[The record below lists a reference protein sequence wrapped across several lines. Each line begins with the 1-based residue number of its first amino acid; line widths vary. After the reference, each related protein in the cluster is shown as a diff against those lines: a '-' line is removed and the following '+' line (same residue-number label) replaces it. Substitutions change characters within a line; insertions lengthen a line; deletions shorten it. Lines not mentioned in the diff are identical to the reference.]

1 MLDWFACLFDSL
13 KKGVSMLR
21 SVLAVL
27 VWGFSVSAMA
37 QMSPVGVWQTIYD
50 KEGTVKSEI
59 RIVENAGVVS
69 GKVDKILDPKA
80 KQDDKC
86 EQCTDERKDQPVL
99 GMEILR
105 GLKKVEGKD
114 MWEGGTVLDPNNGK
128 VYKATVT
135 PIEGG
140 KKLQMRGYIG
150 FFYRTQVWNRV
161 N

>member
-1 MLDWFACLFDSL
+1 
-13 KKGVSMLR
+13 MLR
-21 SVLAVL
+21 SVIAV
-27 VWGFSVSAMA
+27 VVCGFSVSAMA
-37 QMSPVGVWQTIYD
+37 QMSPVGMWQTIDD
-50 KEGTVKSEI
+50 KDGTVKSEI

-69 GKVDKILDPKA
+69 GKVDKILDPKT

-86 EQCTDERKDQPVL
+86 EECTDERKDQPVL

-114 MWEGGTVLDPNNGK
+114 VWEGGTVLDPKNGK

-135 PIEGG
+135 PLEGG

>member
-1 MLDWFACLFDSL
+1 
-13 KKGVSMLR
+13 MLR
-21 SVLAVL
+21 STIAVL
-27 VWGFSVSAMA
+27 VCGFSVSAMA
-37 QMSPVGVWQTIYD
+37 QMSPVGVWQTIDD
-50 KEGTVKSEI
+50 KDGTVKSEI

-86 EQCTDERKDQPVL
+86 VECTDERKDQPIL

-105 GLKKVEGKD
+105 GLKKAEGKD
-114 MWEGGTVLDPNNGK
+114 VWEGGNILDPKNGK
-128 VYKATVT
+128 VYRATVT

-150 FFYRTQVWNRV
+150 FFYRTQIWNRV

>member
-1 MLDWFACLFDSL
+1 
-13 KKGVSMLR
+13 MLR
-21 SVLAVL
+21 SAIAVLAVC
-27 VWGFSVSAMA
+27 GFGVSAMA
-37 QMSPVGVWQTIYD
+37 QISPVGVWQTIDD
-50 KEGTVKSEI
+50 KDGTVKSEI
-59 RIVENAGVVS
+59 RIVETAGVVS
-69 GKVDKILDPKA
+69 GKVDKIVDPKA

-86 EQCTDERKDQPVL
+86 VECTDERKDQPVL

-105 GLKKVEGKD
+105 GLKKAEGKD
-114 MWEGGTVLDPNNGK
+114 VWEGGSVLDPKNGK
-128 VYKATVT
+128 VYKATAT

>member
-1 MLDWFACLFDSL
+1 
-13 KKGVSMLR
+13 MLR
-21 SVLAVL
+21 SAIAVL
-27 VWGFSVSAMA
+27 VCGFSVSAMA
-37 QMSPVGVWQTIYD
+37 QMSPVGVWQTIDD
-50 KEGTVKSEI
+50 KDGSVKSEI

-86 EQCTDERKDQPVL
+86 VECTDERKDQPIL

-105 GLKKVEGKD
+105 GLKKTEGKD
-114 MWEGGTVLDPNNGK
+114 VWEGGNILDPNNGK
-128 VYKATVT
+128 IYRATVT

>member
-1 MLDWFACLFDSL
+1 
-13 KKGVSMLR
+13 MLR
-21 SVLAVL
+21 SVIAILAF
-27 VWGFSVSAMA
+27 GFSVSAMA
-37 QMSPVGVWQTIYD
+37 QMSPVGVWQTFDD
-50 KEGTVKSEI
+50 KDGTVKSEV

-86 EQCTDERKDQPVL
+86 VECTDERKDQPIL

-105 GLKKVEGKD
+105 GLKKADGKD
-114 MWEGGTVLDPNNGK
+114 VWEGGNVLDPKNGK
-128 VYKATVT
+128 VYRATVT

-150 FFYRTQVWNRV
+150 FFYRTQTWTRV

>member
-1 MLDWFACLFDSL
+1 
-13 KKGVSMLR
+13 MLR
-21 SVLAVL
+21 SVIAV
-27 VWGFSVSAMA
+27 VMCGFSVSAMA
-37 QMSPVGVWQTIYD
+37 QMSPVGVWQTIDD
-50 KEGTVKSEI
+50 KDGTVKSEI

-69 GKVDKILDPKA
+69 GKVDKILDPKT

-86 EQCTDERKDQPVL
+86 EECTDERKDQPVL

-114 MWEGGTVLDPNNGK
+114 VWEGGTVLDPKNGK

-135 PIEGG
+135 PLEGG

-150 FFYRTQVWNRV
+150 FFYRTQIWNRV

>member
-1 MLDWFACLFDSL
+1 
-13 KKGVSMLR
+13 MLR
-21 SVLAVL
+21 SAIAVL
-27 VWGFSVSAMA
+27 VCGFSVSAMA
-37 QMSPVGVWQTIYD
+37 QMSPVGVWQTIDD
-50 KEGTVKSEI
+50 KDGSVKSEI
-59 RIVENAGVVS
+59 RIVETAGVVT
-69 GKVDKILDPKA
+69 GKVDKILDQKA

-86 EQCTDERKDQPVL
+86 VECTDERKDQPIL

-105 GLKKVEGKD
+105 GLKKTEGKD
-114 MWEGGTVLDPNNGK
+114 VWEGGNILDPNNGK
-128 VYKATVT
+128 IYRATVT

>member
-1 MLDWFACLFDSL
+1 
-13 KKGVSMLR
+13 MLR
-21 SVLAVL
+21 SAIAVL
-27 VWGFSVSAMA
+27 VCGLSVSAMA
-37 QMSPVGVWQTIYD
+37 QVSPVGVWQTIDD
-50 KEGTVKSEI
+50 KDGTVKSEI
-59 RIVENAGVVS
+59 RIVETAGVVS
-69 GKVDKILDPKA
+69 GKVDKIVDPKA

-86 EQCTDERKDQPVL
+86 VECTDERKDQPIL

-105 GLKKVEGKD
+105 GLKKTDGKD
-114 MWEGGTVLDPNNGK
+114 VWEGGTILDPKNGK
-128 VYKATVT
+128 IYKATVT

>member
-1 MLDWFACLFDSL
+1 
-13 KKGVSMLR
+13 MLR
-21 SVLAVL
+21 SVIAV
-27 VWGFSVSAMA
+27 VVFGFSMSAMA
-37 QMSPVGVWQTIYD
+37 QMSPVGSWQTIDD
-50 KEGTVKSEI
+50 KDGTVKSEI

-69 GKVDKILDPKA
+69 GKVDKILDPKT

-86 EQCTDERKDQPVL
+86 EECTDERKDQLVL

-105 GLKKVEGKD
+105 GLKKAEGKD
-114 MWEGGTVLDPNNGK
+114 VWEGGTILDPKNGK

>member
-1 MLDWFACLFDSL
+1 
-13 KKGVSMLR
+13 MLR
-21 SVLAVL
+21 SAIAVL
-27 VWGFSVSAMA
+27 VCGFSVSAMA
-37 QMSPVGVWQTIYD
+37 QMSPVGVWQTIDD
-50 KEGTVKSEI
+50 KDGTVKSEI
-59 RIVENAGVVS
+59 RIVETAGVVS
-69 GKVDKILDPKA
+69 GKVDKIVDPKA

-86 EQCTDERKDQPVL
+86 VECTDERKDQPIL

-105 GLKKVEGKD
+105 GLKKTEGKD
-114 MWEGGTVLDPNNGK
+114 LWEGGTILDPKNGK
-128 VYKATVT
+128 IYKATVT